1 MQQDFNVST
10 LIIIKLVSKNT
21 LRNFSY
27 LIKIHSS
34 NIKKDLFKFQNF
46 LTENMETFLP
56 KKVTDLENCPREA
69 FKVDA
74 LNVDDVKVCCDDHH
88 ELSLEDDDDESGD
101 VHLEDEDVISR
112 DFEKTHTVC
121 AAFTVVSLVLMLV
134 VPRIL
139 FEYLP

>member
-88 ELSLEDDDDESGD
+88 ELSLEDADDEDDGDGDDDDGGD
-101 VHLEDEDVISR
+101 VAKKGE
-112 DFEKTHTVC
+112 HT
-121 AAFTVVSLVLMLV
+121 S
-134 VPRIL
+134 
-139 FEYLP
+139 